1 MNALL
6 NPPAVVRDAAL
17 LVARVLLGVVL
28 IAHGLQKF
36 GEWTIAGTTQAF
48 GQMGVPAAGFAA
60 PLTAVVELV
69 GGVLLLVGLF
79 APIAGAVVALIMLA
93 AAVIAH
99 VANGVFVANGGWEL
113 VGVIAAAALAV
124 GVAGPG
130 RWSVDAVLTRRGQ
143 QSTAQVEPVATD
155 QAAEVESVKN

>member
-1 MNALL
+1 MNTLL
-6 NPPAVVRDAAL
+6 KPPAVVRNAAL
-17 LVARVLLGVVL
+17 LVARILLGVVL

-36 GEWTIAGTTQAF
+36 AQWTLAGTAQAF
-48 GQMGVPAAGFAA
+48 GEMGVPAAGVAA
-60 PLTAVVELV
+60 PISAVIELV

-79 APIAGAVVALIMLA
+79 APIAGILVSLNMLG

-99 VANGVFVANGGWEL
+99 VSNGIFAANNGWEL

-130 RWSVDAVLTRRGQ
+130 RWSVDALLTRG
-143 QSTAQVEPVATD
+143 TKVAEPVQQDDELAN
-155 QAAEVESVKN
+155 ANA